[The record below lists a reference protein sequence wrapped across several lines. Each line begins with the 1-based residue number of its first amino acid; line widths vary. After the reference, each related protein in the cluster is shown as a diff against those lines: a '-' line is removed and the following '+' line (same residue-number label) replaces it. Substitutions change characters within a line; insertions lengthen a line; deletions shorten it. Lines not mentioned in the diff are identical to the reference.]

1 MNTHPP
7 QALTLS
13 TPSPR
18 TQRTARVKWLAAQH
32 GLKVSSVTTAEPF
45 AELGDHLE
53 RHIDAGHVEGL
64 DWFTHERARF
74 STDVRNLHP
83 TATSILSV
91 GLTYWPGP
99 NDKPD
104 DGVRRGRISRYA
116 WGRDYHRV
124 LKRRMKALLA
134 ALEDEFGRAIEAR
147 TLVDTAR
154 VVDRAIAARSGLGW
168 YGKHTCIIVPGHGSW
183 VMLGEL
189 VLDLDLEPD
198 APLNRDCGKC
208 TICIDNCPTGAIVE
222 PYTVHTPSCISYLTI
237 EHRGSI
243 PYQLRPKM
251 GDWVYGCDV
260 CQEVCPYTRA
270 AAVEADPELQP
281 ASINNA
287 FPSLHWLLRMTEAE
301 FGETYFG
308 TAVPRTKRRG
318 LARNAAIALGNTGD
332 DSDAPVLG
340 EALASHDEPLVRA
353 HVAWALGR
361 LGGADARKALDRARS
376 TDPEATVLEEVDLAL
391 TFLA

>member
-1 MNTHPP
+1 MNTHRP
-7 QALTLS
+7 QALTLT
-13 TPSPR
+13 TPDPR

-45 AELGDHLE
+45 TELGDYLA

-91 GLTYWPGP
+91 GLAYWPGP
-99 NDKPD
+99 ADKPD

-134 ALEDEFGRAIEAR
+134 ALEDGFGHDIESR
-147 TLVDTAR
+147 LLVDTAR

-168 YGKHTCIIVPGHGSW
+168 YGKHTCVIVPGHGSW

-189 VLDLDLEPD
+189 VLDLELEPD
-198 APLNRDCGKC
+198 APLDRDCGKC

-237 EHRGSI
+237 ELRGAI
-243 PYQLRPKM
+243 PRELRPRM

-281 ASINNA
+281 ASLNNA
-287 FPSLHWLLRMTEAE
+287 YPSLHWLLQMSEAE

-308 TAVPRTKRRG
+308 TAVPRAKRRG
-318 LARNAAIALGNTGD
+318 LARNAAVALGNTGD
-332 DSDAPVLG
+332 DSDVPVLTNALMTHD
-340 EALASHDEPLVRA
+340 EALVRS

-361 LGGADARKALDRARS
+361 IGGPAAQSSLDRARS
-376 TDPEATVLEEVDLAL
+376 SEPDAQVIEEIELAL
-391 TFLA
+391 ATMS